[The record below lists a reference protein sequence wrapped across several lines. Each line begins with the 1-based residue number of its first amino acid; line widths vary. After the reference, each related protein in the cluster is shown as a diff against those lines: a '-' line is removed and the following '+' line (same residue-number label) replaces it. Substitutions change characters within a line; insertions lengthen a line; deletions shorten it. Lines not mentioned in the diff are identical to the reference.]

1 MEATF
6 IVDLEKEQADFVE
19 RFMKL
24 FAGKRIKI
32 RVEELENETDANQ
45 REWYRQMEALQQQF
59 PPHLVPPGIDIS
71 RLSDDMNDQPL

>member
-6 IVDLEKEQADFVE
+6 IVDLEKEQADFLE

-32 RVEELENETDANQ
+32 RVEELENDNNAHQ

-59 PPHLVPPGIDIS
+59 PPHRIPSDIDIS
-71 RLSDDMNDQPL
+71 RLSDEMNDQPL

>member
-6 IVDLEKEQADFVE
+6 IVDLEKEQADFME

-45 REWYRQMEALQQQF
+45 RE
-59 PPHLVPPGIDIS
+59 
-71 RLSDDMNDQPL
+71 